1 MQYNIKRKMY
11 STYYVLIAYFSWF
24 ILLGFL
30 IDTPTEIFT
39 GLKNILFQSNILIT
53 DYIELGGIGAA
64 FINAG
69 TLSLLCLGLLVL
81 VGIKPNGSTITVLFL
96 TFGFGLFGKNL
107 LNVWP
112 IIFGVWLYSKYQN
125 EPFLNYILI
134 ALFGTALSPILN
146 ELLFTGIFANS
157 YVALIVS
164 LFSSILIGFL
174 LPPVASNCLK
184 MHQGYTLY
192 NIGFAAGL
200 IGTLLM
206 SFLRSFGINF
216 ESRLIWYTGSNKLFS
231 IILFTMFISLIILG
245 VIFDRNAFKKL
256 KKLFAQPGR
265 LVSDF
270 YLIFGQG
277 ATFVNM
283 GILGIFSTLLVL
295 LLGCDLNGPTIGA
308 IFTIVGFG
316 SFGKHIKNII
326 PIILGATLCV
336 YFNVWDLTSPG
347 MILGILFSTTLAP
360 IAGSFGLVWGIVAGF
375 LHICI
380 VANVGGLHGGLNLY
394 NNGFAGGLVAIILVP
409 IIVSLKNKFNSSE
422 NH

>member
-11 STYYVLIAYFSWF
+11 STYYVLMAYFLLF

-39 GLKNILFQSNILIT
+39 GLKSILFQSNILIT
-53 DYIELGGIGAA
+53 DYIALGGIGAA

-96 TFGFGLFGKNL
+96 IFGFGLFGKNL

-112 IIFGVWLYSKYQN
+112 IIIGVWLYSKYQD

-134 ALFGTALSPILN
+134 ALFGTTLAPIFN
-146 ELLFTGIFANS
+146 EFLFTGIFHNA
-157 YVALIVS
+157 
-164 LFSSILIGFL
+164 SIGFIASIFTSVLIGFL

-206 SFLRSFGINF
+206 SLLRTFGIDF
-216 ESRLIWYTGSNKLFS
+216 EPRLIWDTGDNLLFS
-231 IILFTMFISLIILG
+231 IILYTMFISFIILG
-245 VIFDRNAFKKL
+245 MIFDKDGFKKL
-256 KKLFAQPGR
+256 KKIFAQPGR
-265 LVSDF
+265 LISDF
-270 YLIFGQG
+270 YILFGQG
-277 ATFVNM
+277 ATFINM
-283 GILGIFSTLLVL
+283 GILGILATSVVL
-295 LLGCDLNGPTIGA
+295 LLGSSLNGPTMGG

-316 SFGKHIKNII
+316 SFGKHIKNVI
-326 PIILGATLCV
+326 PIMIGASLCV
-336 YFNVWDLTSPG
+336 FFNVWNIDSPG
-347 MILGILFSTTLAP
+347 MILGILFSTSLAP
-360 IAGSFGLVWGIVAGF
+360 IAGNFGFLWGIVAGF

-380 VANVGGLHGGLNLY
+380 VSNVGGLHGGLNLY
-394 NNGFAGGLVAIILVP
+394 NNGFAAGLVAVMLVP
-409 IIVSLKNKFNSSE
+409 IITSLKNKFNSSAD
-422 NH
+422 H